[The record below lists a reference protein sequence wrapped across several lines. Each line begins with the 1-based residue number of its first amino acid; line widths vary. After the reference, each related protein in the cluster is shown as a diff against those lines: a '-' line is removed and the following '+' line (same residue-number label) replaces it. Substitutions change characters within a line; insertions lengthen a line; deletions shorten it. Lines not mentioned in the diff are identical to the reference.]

1 MSYIGKPGNS
11 KLLGTDSAGRVRPL
25 TIGSGLSL
33 SGTTLSATGGGG
45 GGSALLPVKYIVPA
59 SILTSQTTSGEYV
72 RIGIINFDP
81 SAYNSVD
88 ATRYIDFKAYL
99 EVQTSGG
106 AGLTAQLELVDLD
119 TDVTVA
125 TLTSTATPADA
136 PSSARKA
143 SSELVEGVDL
153 TAALHTYEVRLRRSS
168 GNISDTVFCSLAQF
182 EISYT

>member
-45 GGSALLPVKYIVPA
+45 GGGALLPMKYIVPA
-59 SILTSQTTSGEYV
+59 SILTSQTTSSEYV

-88 ATRYIDFKAYL
+88 ATRYIDFKAFL
-99 EVQTSGG
+99 EIQVSGG
-106 AGLTAQLELVDLD
+106 GGLTAQLQLVDLD
-119 TDVTVA
+119 TDTVVC
-125 TLTSTATPADA
+125 TLNSTATSADP
-136 PSSARKA
+136 PSSARTS
-143 SSELVEGVDL
+143 SSELVETVDL
-153 TAALHTYEVRLRRSS
+153 PSALHTYEVRLRRSGGS
-168 GNISDTVFCSLAQF
+168 TGDAVFCSLAQF